1 MKILKVKYQDQKK
14 ILKKNEKKKKE
25 KNKSNKNANPPR
37 KETNPPEKETNPS
50 EKDNQNVK
58 KRRHDISNVK
68 KKDQNKTDITNIT
81 KNSNDNSIID
91 PNPEKGVRIK
101 ENPSNPATERGTFID
116 TKTQNP
122 PIIIK
127 DSKNKENMMKYLKK
141 KINRVEF
148 EVAKNNDN
156 RSFLNTIWSY
166 EENNGIISFLFKCN
180 ENDILTRIS
189 LFLLTLALYIFIN
202 VMIMKS
208 NAELNLYT
216 KKNKEKIL
224 GGAISLNMFCPLL
237 MYILIYFI
245 KKKITVNEFFVNQ
258 YYQLYRVLV
267 FLEDKKI
274 NVVQKDLGLH
284 NIEAKIS
291 LRKNKAE
298 FRLWFLFAIG
308 TPFLLFNFLLVSSFC
323 GIYENSVDCVIWNTV
338 VSIIF
343 SFIFSR
349 AFLLISAYLRYN
361 SLKNKDNPK
370 EKLYIV
376 SCLLNPY
383 YLSYCGRKLCINISK
398 LCCTKEEEKNQN
410 NNEDNKKE
418 NKEEKNLQEEMKD
431 IQ

>member
-1 MKILKVKYQDQKK
+1 
-14 ILKKNEKKKKE
+14 
-25 KNKSNKNANPPR
+25 
-37 KETNPPEKETNPS
+37 
-50 EKDNQNVK
+50 
-58 KRRHDISNVK
+58 
-68 KKDQNKTDITNIT
+68 
-81 KNSNDNSIID
+81 
-91 PNPEKGVRIK
+91 
-101 ENPSNPATERGTFID
+101 
-116 TKTQNP
+116 
-122 PIIIK
+122 
-127 DSKNKENMMKYLKK
+127 MMKYLKK

-258 YYQLYRVLV
+258 YYQLYRVLY
-267 FLEDKKI
+267 FLEKEKI

-383 YLSYCGRKLCINISK
+383 YLSYCGRKLCSNISE
-398 LCCTKEEEKNQN
+398 LCCTKEEEKNQD